1 MKYKTLLL
9 SVLFVPSLL
18 FDYDSWVL
26 EWGRRFK
33 NKKLVGNYT
42 IDTNGLE
49 IMRDVLRVDF
59 QQKGFTELTYVMNP
73 NDIDLYIYFSP
84 NHIMSTAFSFITKS
98 IDYTQIKNYF
108 EKIYFTKEKMNVI
121 NYEFMYELNY
131 YAYFQDLNFFFSK
144 CYIDNLELKNLNY

>member
-1 MKYKTLLL
+1 
-9 SVLFVPSLL
+9 
-18 FDYDSWVL
+18 
-26 EWGRRFK
+26 
-33 NKKLVGNYT
+33 
-42 IDTNGLE
+42 
-49 IMRDVLRVDF
+49 MRDVLRVDF

-121 NYEFMYELNY
+121 NYEFMYE
-131 YAYFQDLNFFFSK
+131 FIMPIFK
-144 CYIDNLELKNLNY
+144 I